1 MAMCGITGFLKC
13 GPFDEAAGLR
23 DLRNMSD
30 SLQHRGPDD
39 AGHWVDA
46 HAGVALGH
54 RRLAIVDLSVHGH
67 QPMVSADGR
76 YVIAYNGETYNF
88 QQLRKK
94 LDSMTNPPA
103 WRGHSDTEVL
113 LAAISQWG
121 VKWTLQNLCGMF
133 AFALWDRDERVLTLA
148 RDPLGEKPLYYGWVG
163 NTFLYGSELRAL
175 RQYPTFSEVSID
187 RDALCLY
194 MRYNSIPAP
203 YTIYT
208 GVKKMLP
215 GTFAQIRADRADVAV
230 EAYWSLDDVVAQGRA
245 NRFAGSETEAVTAL
259 DELLRS
265 VVGEQMVADV
275 PLGAFLS
282 GGIDSSTIVAL
293 MQAEATRPV
302 KTFTIGFGEADFD
315 EAEHARAVA
324 RHLGTE
330 HHELYV
336 TPALALNVVPQ
347 LPLIY
352 DEPFADSSQI
362 PTFLVSQMTRQH
374 VTVSLSGDG
383 GDELFGGYNRHVV
396 AQGLWDKLGSVP
408 LPARHLAARC
418 IKSVRGEHIDRA
430 SAMLLGL
437 LPKNRRQTQVGDK
450 LHKLADVMSAGSL
463 EALYERLVSTFDA
476 PEQIVLGGREPPVA
490 ACYGERLPSDL
501 GNAERMMYLDT
512 LRYLPT
518 DILAKVDRAGMR
530 VSLETRI
537 PFLDRRVVEFA
548 WSIPVS
554 MKVRDGKGKLLLRKL
569 LDQYVP
575 RRLID
580 RPKQGFGVP
589 VAAWLRGEL
598 REWASELLD
607 GARIRDEGYFN
618 APAVERMWRQHL
630 AGTHDWHRQL
640 WAILM
645 FEAWLDAHGPASPRS
660 SGLSKMSQFA

>member
-1 MAMCGITGFLKC
+1 MAMCGITGFLNY
-13 GPFDEAAGLR
+13 GPLDEKASLKH
-23 DLRNMSD
+23 LRNMCD
-30 SLQHRGPDD
+30 SIQHRGPDD
-39 AGHWVDA
+39 AGYWIDA
-46 HAGVALGH
+46 PAGVALGH
-54 RRLAIVDLSVHGH
+54 RRLSIVDLSVHGH
-67 QPMVSADGR
+67 QPMVSACGR
-76 YVIAYNGETYNF
+76 YVIVYNGEIYNF
-88 QQLRKK
+88 ERLRKK
-94 LDSMTNPPA
+94 LDAMASPPV

-113 LAAISQWG
+113 LAAISQCG
-121 VKWTLQNLCGMF
+121 IKWTLRSLCGMF
-133 AFALWDRDERVLTLA
+133 AFALWDRAERVLTLA

-163 NTFLYGSELRAL
+163 NTFLFGSELKAL
-175 RQYPTFSEVSID
+175 RQHPAFADVTID

-194 MRYNSIPAP
+194 MRYKSIPAP
-203 YTIYT
+203 YTIHA
-208 GVKKMLP
+208 GVRKLVP
-215 GTFAQIRADRADVAV
+215 GTVATIRPDRADATV
-230 EAYWSLDDVVAQGRA
+230 EAYWTLDDVVARGRA
-245 NRFAGSETEAVTAL
+245 NPFAGNEADAVTAL
-259 DELLRS
+259 DELLRT
-265 VVGEQMVADV
+265 VVSEQMVADV

-293 MQAEATRPV
+293 MQAQTTRPI
-302 KTFTIGFGEADFD
+302 KTFTIGFDEAGFN
-315 EAEHARAVA
+315 EAEHARSVA

-336 TPALALNVVPQ
+336 TPALALGVVPQ
-347 LPLIY
+347 LSLIY

-362 PTFLVSQMTRQH
+362 PTFLVSQMTRHH

-383 GDELFGGYNRHVV
+383 GDELFGGYNRHVG
-396 AQGLWDKLGSVP
+396 AQGLWDKLDSVP

-418 IKSVRGEHIDRA
+418 IKGVRGEHLDRMA
-430 SAMLLGL
+430 APLLGL
-437 LPKNRRQTQVGDK
+437 LPKSRRQTQVGDK
-450 LHKLADVMSAGSL
+450 LHKLADIMGAGSL

-476 PEQIVLGGREPPVA
+476 PEHIVLGGKEPSLVA
-490 ACYGERLPSDL
+490 SCGEHLLLEL

-512 LRYLPT
+512 LQYLPT

-569 LDQYVP
+569 LDRYVP
-575 RRLID
+575 RQLID

-607 GARIRDEGYFN
+607 GTRLRNEGFLHT
-618 APAVERMWRQHL
+618 PAVERMWRQHL
-630 AGTHDWHRQL
+630 AGTHNWHGQL

-645 FEAWLDAHGPASPRS
+645 FETWLDANGPVSQKS
-660 SGLSKMSQFA
+660 CDLSETSLA

>member
-1 MAMCGITGFLKC
+1 MCGITGFLTHRSLE
-13 GPFDEAAGLR
+13 EAAGLR
-23 DLRNMSD
+23 DLRNMCD
-30 SLQHRGPDD
+30 SMEHRGPDD
-39 AGHWVDA
+39 FGQWVDA

-67 QPMVSADGR
+67 QPMISACGR
-76 YVIAYNGETYNF
+76 YVIVYNGEIYNF
-88 QQLRKK
+88 EQLRKK
-94 LDSMTNPPA
+94 LDSMTNPPV

-113 LAAISQWG
+113 LAAIAQWG

-163 NTFLYGSELRAL
+163 NTFLFGSELKAL
-175 RQYPTFSEVSID
+175 RQYPTFSEVTID

-203 YTIYT
+203 YTIYK
-208 GVKKMLP
+208 GVKKLLP
-215 GTFAQIRADRADVAV
+215 GTFAAIRPDRPDVTM
-230 EAYWSLDDVVAQGRA
+230 ETYWSLDNAVAHGRA
-245 NRFAGSETEAVTAL
+245 HPFAGSETDAVKAL
-259 DELLRS
+259 DELLRT
-265 VVGEQMVADV
+265 VVSEQMVADV

-293 MQAEATRPV
+293 MQAQATRPV
-302 KTFTIGFGEADFD
+302 KTFTIGFDEAGFD

-336 TPALALNVVPQ
+336 TPALALDVVPQ

-362 PTFLVSQMTRQH
+362 PTFLVSQMTRHH

-383 GDELFGGYNRHVV
+383 GDELFGGYNRHVA

-418 IKSVRGEHIDRA
+418 IKGVRGEHLDRMA
-430 SAMLLGL
+430 APLLGL
-437 LPKNRRQTQVGDK
+437 LPKNRRQTQVGAK
-450 LHKLADVMSAGSL
+450 LHKLADVMGAGSL

-476 PEQIVLGGREPPVA
+476 PEQIVLGGKEPSIVA
-490 ACYGERLPSDL
+490 SFAERLPPELS
-501 GNAERMMYLDT
+501 NAERMMYLDT
-512 LRYLPT
+512 LQYLPT

-569 LDQYVP
+569 LDLYVP
-575 RRLID
+575 KQLID

-589 VAAWLRGEL
+589 VGAWLRGEL

-607 GARIRDEGYFN
+607 STRLKDEGFLN
-618 APAVERMWRQHL
+618 VPAVERMWRQHL
-630 AGTHDWHRQL
+630 AGTHNWHSQL
-640 WAILM
+640 WSILM
-645 FEAWLDAHGPASPRS
+645 FEAWLDANGPVSPKS
-660 SGLSKMSQFA
+660 SDLSEMSQFA